1 MWARKIEINVVI
13 LHDICVWM
21 MQLNHIIRMMKL
33 RTLFM
38 TALMLTGI
46 VAVVAQNAMQMPPIP
61 VDPDYRIGRLD
72 NGLTYYIRHNAWPE
86 QRAEFYIA
94 QRVGSIQEDD
104 NQRGLAHFLEHMAFN
119 GSKHFKGNEMLRWC
133 ESVGV
138 KFGTDLNA
146 YTSIDQT
153 VYNISNVPTTREGI
167 IDSCLLILYDWADGL
182 LLEKEEIEKERGVIH
197 EEWRLRTSAQMRM
210 LERDLPKLYPG
221 SKYGHRMPI
230 GLMEIIDNFEPPFLQ
245 AYYEKWYRP
254 DNQAII
260 VVGDVDVNAVEQKIK
275 TLFSPIVLPEN
286 RALVTTY
293 PVPDNNEAIYVI
305 DKDKEQRYN
314 IVEVLMKHETFPDS
328 LKGSLGYLV
337 ADYAKGAAISMLNDR
352 LKEFAEKPE
361 SPFLQASVS
370 DGNYLLSRGV
380 DAFDMGILPKDGQ
393 AEAAVTAVLK
403 EVRRAVEF
411 GFTATE
417 FGRFKANYI
426 SNLDKQYSNKDKR
439 YNSQFVSQCVQN
451 FLNSEPIP
459 SIDFTY
465 QTMKQLVPALPLD
478 MVNMTIKELVS
489 ATDTNLVVLNFNN
502 EKEGAVYPTEDGLK
516 QAIATGR
523 SAQIEAYVD
532 NAKDEPLMTT
542 LPKPGKIKKEVKN
555 DKFGYTELTLS
566 NGMKVVLKQTDLK
579 KDQVLLRGYGYG
591 GSALYSDDELPNL
604 RMFGDVVEASGLG
617 NFSHTEL
624 EKALAGK
631 IASASLSL
639 DAYREYVNGSST
651 PKDVE
656 TMLQLVYLLFTNISK
671 DQKSFDNLIQTTEV
685 SLKNR
690 LLQPENV
697 FSDSLSL
704 TLGNHHPRVK
714 PFDLEDLKK
723 VNYDRILEIAK
734 ERTANAAA
742 FTFDIVGNYDEQ
754 TIRPLIEQYLGS
766 LPSQKKVQKS
776 KQIKADFT
784 GEVINNFKHK
794 AETPKSIAVMFW
806 YSKKLPFT
814 SENRIKATMVGQ
826 ILSMEYL
833 KKIREDASAAYTVGA
848 SANLSTDDFE
858 NNATIYVYCPMKPEK
873 ADVALQIMRDEVQNI
888 TKGCDP
894 DKLAKVKE
902 YMLKNHADQL
912 KQNNYWITT
921 IDMWRYKGVDF
932 HQDYEK
938 LVNAQTPESIAA
950 FVKEVLKSGNRAEV
964 VMMPAE

>member
-1 MWARKIEINVVI
+1 
-13 LHDICVWM
+13 
-21 MQLNHIIRMMKL
+21 MMKL
-33 RTLFM
+33 RKLFM
-38 TALMLTGI
+38 AALMLMST
-46 VAVVAQNAMQMPPIP
+46 VAIVAQNAMQMPPIP
-61 VDPDYRIGRLD
+61 VDPDVRMGKLD

-94 QRVGSIQEDD
+94 QKVGSIQEDD

-167 IDSCLLILYDWADGL
+167 VDSCLLILFDWADGL
-182 LLEKEEIEKERGVIH
+182 LLEQEEIEKERGVIH

-210 LERDLPKLYPG
+210 LERDLPKLYPN

-230 GLMEIIDNFEPPFLQ
+230 GLMEIIDNFERPFLQ

-260 VVGDVDVNAVEQKIK
+260 VVGDVNVDQVEQKIK
-275 TLFSPIVLPEN
+275 KLFSPIVLPEN

-314 IVEVLMKHETFPDS
+314 IVEVLMKHEAFPDS
-328 LKGSLGYLV
+328 LKGNLTYII
-337 ADYAKGAAISMLNDR
+337 AEYMKNAAMSMLNDR

-361 SPFLQASVS
+361 SPFLQASVG

-380 DAFDMGILPKDGQ
+380 DAFDMAILPKDGQ
-393 AEAAVTAVLK
+393 AEAAVKAVLT
-403 EVRRAVEF
+403 EARRAAEF
-411 GFTATE
+411 GFTPTE
-417 FGRFKANYI
+417 FNRFKANYT

-439 YNSQFVSQCVQN
+439 YNSQFVSQYVQH
-451 FLNSEPIP
+451 FLNNEPIP

-465 QTMKQLVPALPLD
+465 QTMKQLVPALPID
-478 MVNMTIKELVS
+478 GVNMVMKELVS
-489 ATDTNLVVLNFNN
+489 PSDTNLVVVNFNN
-502 EKEGAVYPTEDGLK
+502 EKEGAVYPTEEGIK
-516 QAIATGR
+516 QAISAARAT
-523 SAQIEAYVD
+523 QIEAYVD
-532 NAKDEPLMTT
+532 NVKDEPLMTT

-555 DKFGYTELTLS
+555 DKFGYSELTLS
-566 NGMKVVLKQTDLK
+566 NGVKVVLKQTDLK
-579 KDQVLLRGYGYG
+579 KDQVLLRAEGFG
-591 GSALYSDDELPNL
+591 GEALYGEEELPNL
-604 RMFGDVVEASGLG
+604 RMFGDVIEASGLG

-631 IASASLSL
+631 IASASLYMSN
-639 DAYREYVNGSST
+639 YREHVSGSST

-656 TMLQLVYLLFTNISK
+656 TMLQLVYLYFTNINK
-671 DQKSFDNLIQTTEV
+671 DQKSFDNLMQTTEV

-697 FSDSLSL
+697 FSDSLTL
-704 TLGNHHPRVK
+704 TLGKHHPRVK
-714 PFDLEDLKK
+714 PMTVDDLKK
-723 VNYDRILEIAK
+723 VNYDRILEMAK

-742 FTFDIVGNYDEQ
+742 YTFTIIGNYDEQ

-766 LPSQKKVQKS
+766 LPSQKKVQKG
-776 KQIKADFT
+776 KFIDTDFK
-784 GEVINNFKHK
+784 GKVVNDFKHK
-794 AETPKSIAVMFW
+794 AETPKAIAVMVW
-806 YSKKLPFT
+806 YSKKVPYTL
-814 SENRIKATMVGQ
+814 ENSIKASIAGQ

-848 SANLSTDDFE
+848 SGSMSRDDFE
-858 NNATIYVYCPMKPEK
+858 KSATIYVYCPMKPEK
-873 ADVALQIMRDEVQNI
+873 ADVALQIMRDEVNNM
-888 TKGCDP
+888 TKTCDA

-902 YMLKNHADQL
+902 YLLKNHGDQL
-912 KQNNYWITT
+912 KQNSYWLGQINT
-921 IDMWRYKGVDF
+921 WRKFGIDF
-932 HQDYEK
+932 HTDYEK
-938 LVNAQTPESIAA
+938 VVNAQTPESIAA
-950 FVKEVLKSGNRAEV
+950 FVKQVLKAGHQAEV
-964 VMMPAE
+964 IMMPAE

>member
-1 MWARKIEINVVI
+1 
-13 LHDICVWM
+13 
-21 MQLNHIIRMMKL
+21 MMKL
-33 RTLFM
+33 RKLFM
-38 TALMLTGI
+38 AALMLMST
-46 VAVVAQNAMQMPPIP
+46 VAIVAQNAMQMPPIP
-61 VDPDYRIGRLD
+61 VDPDVRMGKLD

-94 QRVGSIQEDD
+94 QKVGSIQEDD

-167 IDSCLLILYDWADGL
+167 VDSCLLILFDWADGL
-182 LLEKEEIEKERGVIH
+182 LLEQEEIEKERGVIH

-210 LERDLPKLYPG
+210 LERDLPKLYPN

-230 GLMEIIDNFEPPFLQ
+230 GLMEIIDNFERPFLQ

-260 VVGDVDVNAVEQKIK
+260 VVGDVNVDQVEQKIK
-275 TLFSPIVLPEN
+275 KLFSPIVLPEN

-314 IVEVLMKHETFPDS
+314 IVEVLMKHEAFPDS
-328 LKGSLGYLV
+328 LKGNLTYII
-337 ADYAKGAAISMLNDR
+337 AEYMKNAAMSMLNDR

-361 SPFLQASVS
+361 SPFLQASVG

-380 DAFDMGILPKDGQ
+380 DAFDMAILPKDGQ
-393 AEAAVTAVLK
+393 AEASVKAVLT
-403 EVRRAVEF
+403 EARRAAEF
-411 GFTATE
+411 GFTPTE
-417 FGRFKANYI
+417 FNRFKANYT

-439 YNSQFVSQCVQN
+439 YNSQFVSQYVQH
-451 FLNSEPIP
+451 FLNNEPIP

-465 QTMKQLVPALPLD
+465 QTMKQLVPALPID
-478 MVNMTIKELVS
+478 GVNMVMKELVS
-489 ATDTNLVVLNFNN
+489 PSDTNLVVVNFNN
-502 EKEGAVYPTEDGLK
+502 EKEGAVYPTEDGME
-516 QAIATGR
+516 QAILAARAT
-523 SAQIEAYVD
+523 QIEAYVD
-532 NAKDEPLMTT
+532 NVKDEPLMTT

-555 DKFGYTELTLS
+555 DKFGYSELTLS
-566 NGMKVVLKQTDLK
+566 NGVKVVLKQTDLK
-579 KDQVLLRGYGYG
+579 KDQVLLRAEGFG
-591 GSALYSDDELPNL
+591 GEALYGEEELPNL
-604 RMFGDVVEASGLG
+604 RMFGDVIEASGLG

-631 IASASLSL
+631 IASASLYMSN
-639 DAYREYVNGSST
+639 YREHVSGSST

-656 TMLQLVYLLFTNISK
+656 TMLQLVYLYFTNINK
-671 DQKSFDNLIQTTEV
+671 DQKSFDNLMQTTEV

-697 FSDSLSL
+697 FSDSLTL
-704 TLGNHHPRVK
+704 TLGKHHPRVK
-714 PFDLEDLKK
+714 PMTVDDLKK
-723 VNYDRILEIAK
+723 VNYDRILEMAK

-742 FTFDIVGNYDEQ
+742 YTFTIIGNYDEQ

-766 LPSQKKVQKS
+766 LPSQKKVQKG
-776 KQIKADFT
+776 KFIDTDFK
-784 GEVINNFKHK
+784 GKVVNDFKHK
-794 AETPKSIAVMFW
+794 AETPKAIAVMVW
-806 YSKKLPFT
+806 YSKKVPYTL
-814 SENRIKATMVGQ
+814 ENSIKASIAGQ

-848 SANLSTDDFE
+848 SGSMSRDDFE
-858 NNATIYVYCPMKPEK
+858 KSATIYVYCPMKPEK
-873 ADVALQIMRDEVQNI
+873 ADVALQIMRDEVNNM
-888 TKGCDP
+888 TKTCDA

-902 YMLKNHADQL
+902 YLLKNHGDQL
-912 KQNNYWITT
+912 KQNSYWLGQINS
-921 IDMWRYKGVDF
+921 WRKFGIDF
-932 HQDYEK
+932 HTDYEK
-938 LVNAQTPESIAA
+938 VVNAQTPESIAA
-950 FVKEVLKSGNRAEV
+950 FVKQVLKAGHQAEV
-964 VMMPAE
+964 IMMPAE

>member
-1 MWARKIEINVVI
+1 
-13 LHDICVWM
+13 
-21 MQLNHIIRMMKL
+21 MKL
-33 RTLFM
+33 RKLFVAVM
-38 TALMLTGI
+38 MLMSTA
-46 VAVVAQNAMQMPPIP
+46 AVVAQDALKIP
-61 VDPDYRIGRLD
+61 VDPDVRIGKLD

-260 VVGDVDVNAVEQKIK
+260 VVGDVDVNQVEQKIK
-275 TLFSPIVLPEN
+275 TLFSPIKLPEN
-286 RALVTTY
+286 PALVTTY
-293 PVPDNNEAIYVI
+293 PVPDNSEAIYVI

-314 IVEVLMKHETFPDS
+314 IVEVMMKHAAFPDS
-328 LKGSLGYLV
+328 LKGSMGYMV
-337 ADYAKGAAISMLNDR
+337 ADYAKDAAISMLNDR
-352 LKEFAEKPE
+352 LREFAEKPE
-361 SPFLQASVS
+361 SPFLQASVD
-370 DGNYLLSRGV
+370 DGDYLLSRGV
-380 DAFDMGILPKDGQ
+380 DAFEMGILPKDGQ
-393 AEAAVTAVLK
+393 AEAAVSAVIA
-403 EVRRAVEF
+403 ETRRAAEF

-417 FGRFKANYI
+417 YNRYKANYI
-426 SNLDKQYSNKDKR
+426 STLDKQYSNKDKR
-439 YNSQFVSQCVQN
+439 YNRQFVNSYVQHY
-451 FLNSEPIP
+451 LNNEPIP

-465 QTMKQLVPALPLD
+465 QTMKQLVPALPLEL
-478 MVNMTIKELVS
+478 VNSVMKELVS
-489 ATDTNLVVLNFNN
+489 PTDTNLVVLNFNN

-516 QAIATGR
+516 QAIAAGR

-532 NAKDEPLMTT
+532 NVKDEPLMAT

-555 DKFGYTELTLS
+555 DRFGYTELKLS
-566 NGMKVVLKQTDLK
+566 NGVTVVLKQTDLK
-579 KDQVLLRGYGYG
+579 KDQVLLRGEGFG
-591 GSALYSDDELPNL
+591 GSGLYGDEDLANL
-604 RMFGDVVEASGLG
+604 KMFGDVIEASGLG

-631 IASASLSL
+631 IASASLSMS
-639 DAYREYVNGSST
+639 AYREHINGSST

-656 TMLQLVYLLFTNISK
+656 TMLQLVYLYFTQINK
-671 DQKSFDNLIQTTEV
+671 DQKSYDNLMQTTEV
-685 SLKNR
+685 TLKNR

-704 TLGNHHPRVK
+704 TLGNHHPRVY
-714 PFDLEDLKK
+714 PLALDDLKK
-723 VNYDRILEIAK
+723 VSYDRILQIAK

-742 FTFDIVGNYDEQ
+742 FTFTIIGNYDEQ

-776 KQIKADFT
+776 KEMDTDFK
-784 GEVINNFKHK
+784 GDVVNSFKHK
-794 AETPKSIAVMFW
+794 AETPKAIAVMFW
-806 YSKKLPFT
+806 YSKQMPYNL
-814 SENRIKATMVGQ
+814 ENSIKASMAGQ

-848 SANLSTDDFE
+848 SASLGRDDFE
-858 NNATIYVYCPMKPEK
+858 TTASVYVYCPMKPEK
-873 ADVALQIMRDEVQNI
+873 ADTALMIMRDEVKAI
-888 TKGCDP
+888 TQTCDA

-912 KQNNYWITT
+912 KQNGYWAGQ
-921 IDMWRYKGVDF
+921 IDNWRQFGVDF
-932 HQDYEK
+932 HTDYEK
-938 LVNAQTPESIAA
+938 VVNAQTPESISA
-950 FVKEVLKSGNRAEV
+950 FMKELVKAGNRAEV
-964 VMMPAE
+964 VMLPTE